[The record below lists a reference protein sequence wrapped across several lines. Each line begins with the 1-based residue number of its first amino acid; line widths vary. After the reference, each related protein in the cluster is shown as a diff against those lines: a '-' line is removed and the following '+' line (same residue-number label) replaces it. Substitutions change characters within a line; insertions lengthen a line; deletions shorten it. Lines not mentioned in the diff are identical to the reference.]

1 VLHLAAPA
9 IAQQLLHTLVFLIDR
24 AMLGRHA
31 TASLASMQ
39 ISGPIVWTSVSL
51 LSAVT
56 VGTVAL
62 VGRAVGA
69 GDRDL
74 ASAAARGS
82 VMFGAVAG
90 VLVALVGLLALP
102 VVGLLFPGA
111 GVDVLTAAYDYLE
124 IFLPTMPFFLVSF
137 TAAAI
142 LTAAGDAKTPFLVA
156 ALGNVINIVLN
167 WLLIFG
173 HHGAPELGV
182 RGAAIGSAAAMV
194 FQAVLLTAILARPK
208 ARVSFRGGGD
218 VRSALARM
226 LKVSAASAAERAVQ
240 QAGFLGFVMMIGALG
255 ATAMAANQALVSI
268 EAICF
273 LSADGFGVA
282 AAAVVAQRLGAGR
295 PVEAALAAKVA
306 TSFAA
311 LALSA
316 YAVLVLAMPN
326 ALLSVFTS
334 EDGIVAAGLPVMV
347 VLAAAQPFM
356 AVGIVLSQS
365 LRGAGATRAPLVVMV
380 IGGLVVRLLATW
392 LFAFPLGLGLVGIW
406 IGSTVDWVL
415 RALLL
420 AWVFFR
426 GQWRDVNV

>member
-1 VLHLAAPA
+1 
-9 IAQQLLHTLVFLIDR
+9 
-24 AMLGRHA
+24 
-31 TASLASMQ
+31 
-39 ISGPIVWTSVSL
+39 
-51 LSAVT
+51 
-56 VGTVAL
+56 
-62 VGRAVGA
+62 
-69 GDRDL
+69 
-74 ASAAARGS
+74 
-82 VMFGAVAG
+82 
-90 VLVALVGLLALP
+90 
-102 VVGLLFPGA
+102 
-111 GVDVLTAAYDYLE
+111 
-124 IFLPTMPFFLVSF
+124 
-137 TAAAI
+137 
-142 LTAAGDAKTPFLVA
+142 LVA